1 MNPEEIRV
9 DKIIITNRTTLS
21 NMQAMR
27 KVYTIMDM
35 GQIMRSSS
43 NDENIFST
51 KVISNGNVSND
62 LSVLRSSMPIPCPPA
77 MYFCD

>member
-1 MNPEEIRV
+1 MRSESPFGSPTV
-9 DKIIITNRTTLS
+9 QSQYQTN
-21 NMQAMR
+21 
-27 KVYTIMDM
+27 TIMDM